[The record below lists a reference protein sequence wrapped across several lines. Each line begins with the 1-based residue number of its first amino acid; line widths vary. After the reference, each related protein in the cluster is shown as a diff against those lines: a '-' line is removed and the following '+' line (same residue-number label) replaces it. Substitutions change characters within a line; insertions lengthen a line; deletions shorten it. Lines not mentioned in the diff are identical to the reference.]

1 MDINMVESVFAI
13 IGVGF
18 TAAYLFYL
26 GSRLWDKIGA
36 KGAVIEELEV
46 KHNEMEMRLDALQ
59 SEIDLLTDDI
69 NTQFDMLR
77 SKKR

>member
-1 MDINMVESVFAI
+1 MEIIESVFAV

-18 TAAYLFYL
+18 TVAYLVYL
-26 GSRLWDKIGA
+26 GMRLWDKIGA
-36 KGAVIEELEV
+36 KGVVIEELEV